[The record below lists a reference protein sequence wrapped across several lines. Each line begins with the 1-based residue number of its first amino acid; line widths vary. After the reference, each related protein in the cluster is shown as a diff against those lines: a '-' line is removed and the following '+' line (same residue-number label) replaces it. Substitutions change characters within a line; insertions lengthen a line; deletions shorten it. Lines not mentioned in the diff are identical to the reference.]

1 VGRHSQTLCHHQ
13 QPGQQQQLLQLETRG
28 TLATTTTSSSSKSKS
43 KKMSG
48 LRDLVGDA
56 ACEGGNPLMNA
67 MNRLW
72 EDPTARQR
80 FELQQQQEQQGGGRL
95 FDGRSEEELIHSH
108 QGVETFFETGGQFTE
123 LDPDIDA
130 FADFR
135 NGARGSH
142 LGRQQEGEMPGH
154 MDHLLGHPMP
164 SGAMPPHLQAGPYFK
179 SPLDSHPHHQTME
192 GVHRAGVFRAGE
204 GGKVRNRLGVM
215 AHHFEADASDHLMHA
230 QLGPSFEKMMIGDRP
245 LSQHHAHTA
254 DAWAADFSEKESE
267 AWAAEFNPEQMGHM
281 EWLREF
287 RQQSERPAVPWEEE
301 FDKFDEHE
309 FREFQNH
316 WRQSEGEQWT
326 NEFEQMKDQLSDRI
340 AYSRYLDTLND
351 QQAQEEL
358 KHLGA
363 RISSIADPKMQRSK
377 FVQLMSRIAQGQVTV
392 EGDQLVENSLA
403 TATSPEPPGGMM
415 SDLVNDWLG
424 EYDDFEPSTAG
435 QKGWDFADFEADDEI
450 SRMFN
455 FGTWGGIRPY
465 EFSPDNPFS
474 DHPAPL
480 LRGIELFDAGELS
493 DAILAFEAAAQRDM
507 QNNEIWRRLGEAHA
521 ENDRDDRA
529 IAALTRAT
537 HIDAGDLPA
546 LMSLAVSCTND
557 SYRVQALRVLK
568 NWLARNPRYHDH
580 PLLSAPEFAQ
590 DIDTLDDESELH
602 ERVTE
607 IYLEAARM
615 SPHDP
620 DPDVQIALGLLFN
633 ISQEYDKAVD
643 CFRLALQKRPN
654 DYALWN
660 KLGATLANS
669 NHSKEALAPYY
680 RSLKIKPTYTRARA
694 NLGISYLNMEMYREA
709 ATQFLAC
716 LAIQPSAK
724 HIWMSL
730 QTVFSRMERDDLLER
745 SLRYDIDAFRDEF
758 DF

>member
-1 VGRHSQTLCHHQ
+1 
-13 QPGQQQQLLQLETRG
+13 
-28 TLATTTTSSSSKSKS
+28 
-43 KKMSG
+43 
-48 LRDLVGDA
+48 
-56 ACEGGNPLMNA
+56 
-67 MNRLW
+67 
-72 EDPTARQR
+72 
-80 FELQQQQEQQGGGRL
+80 
-95 FDGRSEEELIHSH
+95 
-108 QGVETFFETGGQFTE
+108 
-123 LDPDIDA
+123 
-130 FADFR
+130 
-135 NGARGSH
+135 
-142 LGRQQEGEMPGH
+142 MPGH
-154 MDHLLGHPMP
+154 LEHLLGHPMA
-164 SGAMPPHLQAGPYFK
+164 SGAMPPHLQAGPYHHHHK
-179 SPLDSHPHHQTME
+179 PLDSHHHHQMVE
-192 GVHRAGVFRAGE
+192 GLHRAGPYGRAGD

-215 AHHFEADASDHLMHA
+215 AHHFEPTADARGDHLMRA
-230 QLGPSFEKMMIGDRP
+230 QLGPSFEAMTLGDRP
-245 LSQHHAHTA
+245 LPQHHAPARVA
-254 DAWAADFSEKESE
+254 DAWAADFAEKEAE

-281 EWLREF
+281 EWIREF
-287 RQQSERPAVPWEEE
+287 RQQSERPAAWEEE

-316 WRQSEGEQWT
+316 WREAEGEQWT

-377 FVQLMSRIAQGQVTV
+377 FVQLMSRIAQGHVTV
-392 EGDQLVENSLA
+392 EGDQLVESNASA
-403 TATSPEPPGGMM
+403 TATTSAPQEGTM

-424 EYDDFEPSTAG
+424 EYDDFVPPTAG
-435 QKGWDFADFEADDEI
+435 QRGWDFGDFEADDEI

-455 FGTWGGIRPY
+455 FGAWGGIRPY
-465 EFSPDNPFS
+465 EFSPDNPFA

-507 QNNEIWRRLGEAHA
+507 QNNEVWRRLGEAHA

-537 HIDAGDLPA
+537 HIDVGDLPA

-580 PLLSAPEFAQ
+580 PLLSAPEFTQ
-590 DIDTLDDESELH
+590 EIDTMDDESELH
-602 ERVTE
+602 DRVTE
-607 IYLEAARM
+607 MYLEAARM

-680 RSLKIKPTYTRARA
+680 R
-694 NLGISYLNMEMYREA
+694 
-709 ATQFLAC
+709 
-716 LAIQPSAK
+716 
-724 HIWMSL
+724 
-730 QTVFSRMERDDLLER
+730 
-745 SLRYDIDAFRDEF
+745 
-758 DF
+758 

>member
-1 VGRHSQTLCHHQ
+1 
-13 QPGQQQQLLQLETRG
+13 
-28 TLATTTTSSSSKSKS
+28 
-43 KKMSG
+43 
-48 LRDLVGDA
+48 
-56 ACEGGNPLMNA
+56 
-67 MNRLW
+67 
-72 EDPTARQR
+72 
-80 FELQQQQEQQGGGRL
+80 
-95 FDGRSEEELIHSH
+95 
-108 QGVETFFETGGQFTE
+108 
-123 LDPDIDA
+123 
-130 FADFR
+130 
-135 NGARGSH
+135 
-142 LGRQQEGEMPGH
+142 
-154 MDHLLGHPMP
+154 
-164 SGAMPPHLQAGPYFK
+164 
-179 SPLDSHPHHQTME
+179 
-192 GVHRAGVFRAGE
+192 
-204 GGKVRNRLGVM
+204 
-215 AHHFEADASDHLMHA
+215 
-230 QLGPSFEKMMIGDRP
+230 
-245 LSQHHAHTA
+245 
-254 DAWAADFSEKESE
+254 
-267 AWAAEFNPEQMGHM
+267 M
-281 EWLREF
+281 EWIREF
-287 RQQSERPAVPWEEE
+287 RQQSERPAAWEEE

-316 WRQSEGEQWT
+316 WREAEGEQWT

-377 FVQLMSRIAQGQVTV
+377 FVQLMSRIAQGHVTV
-392 EGDQLVENSLA
+392 EGDQLVESNASA
-403 TATSPEPPGGMM
+403 TATTSAPQEGTM

-424 EYDDFEPSTAG
+424 EYDDFVPPTAG
-435 QKGWDFADFEADDEI
+435 QRGWDFGDFEADDEI

-455 FGTWGGIRPY
+455 FGAWGGIRPY
-465 EFSPDNPFS
+465 EFSPDNPFA

-507 QNNEIWRRLGEAHA
+507 QNNEVWRRLGEAHA

-580 PLLSAPEFAQ
+580 PLLSAPEFTQ
-590 DIDTLDDESELH
+590 EIDTMDDESELH
-602 ERVTE
+602 DRVTE
-607 IYLEAARM
+607 MYLEAARM

>member
-1 VGRHSQTLCHHQ
+1 
-13 QPGQQQQLLQLETRG
+13 
-28 TLATTTTSSSSKSKS
+28 
-43 KKMSG
+43 
-48 LRDLVGDA
+48 
-56 ACEGGNPLMNA
+56 MNA

-80 FELQQQQEQQGGGRL
+80 FELLQQQEEEGPHGRFL
-95 FDGRSEEELIHSH
+95 ADGRGEEELLNSHH
-108 QGVETFFETGGQFTE
+108 QGVEGFFGTGGNAFAE

-130 FADFR
+130 FADAYA
-135 NGARGSH
+135 GQ
-142 LGRQQEGEMPGH
+142 RQQGGEMPGH
-154 MDHLLGHPMP
+154 LEHLLGHPMA
-164 SGAMPPHLQAGPYFK
+164 SGAMPPHLQAGPYHHHHK
-179 SPLDSHPHHQTME
+179 PLDSHHHHQMVE
-192 GVHRAGVFRAGE
+192 GLHRAGPYGRAGD

-215 AHHFEADASDHLMHA
+215 AHHFEPTADARGDHLMRA
-230 QLGPSFEKMMIGDRP
+230 QLGPSFEAMTLGDRP
-245 LSQHHAHTA
+245 LPQHHAPARVA
-254 DAWAADFSEKESE
+254 DAWAADFAEKEAE

-281 EWLREF
+281 EWIREF
-287 RQQSERPAVPWEEE
+287 RQQSERPAAWEEE

-316 WRQSEGEQWT
+316 WREAEGEQWT

-377 FVQLMSRIAQGQVTV
+377 FVQLMSRIAQGHVTV
-392 EGDQLVENSLA
+392 EGDQLVESNASA
-403 TATSPEPPGGMM
+403 TATTSAPQEGTM

-424 EYDDFEPSTAG
+424 EYDDFVPPTAG
-435 QKGWDFADFEADDEI
+435 QRGWDFGDFEADDEI

-455 FGTWGGIRPY
+455 FGAWGGIRPY
-465 EFSPDNPFS
+465 EFSPDNPFA

-507 QNNEIWRRLGEAHA
+507 QNNEVWRRLGEAHA

-537 HIDAGDLPA
+537 HIDVGDLPA

-580 PLLSAPEFAQ
+580 PLLSAPEFTQ
-590 DIDTLDDESELH
+590 EIDTMDDESELH
-602 ERVTE
+602 DRVTE
-607 IYLEAARM
+607 MYLEAARM

>member
-1 VGRHSQTLCHHQ
+1 MEGFF
-13 QPGQQQQLLQLETRG
+13 G
-28 TLATTTTSSSSKSKS
+28 T
-43 KKMSG
+43 
-48 LRDLVGDA
+48 
-56 ACEGGNPLMNA
+56 GGNA
-67 MNRLW
+67 F
-72 EDPTARQR
+72 A
-80 FELQQQQEQQGGGRL
+80 
-95 FDGRSEEELIHSH
+95 
-108 QGVETFFETGGQFTE
+108 E

-130 FADFR
+130 FADAYA
-135 NGARGSH
+135 GQ
-142 LGRQQEGEMPGH
+142 RQQGGEMPGH
-154 MDHLLGHPMP
+154 LEHLLGHPMA
-164 SGAMPPHLQAGPYFK
+164 SGAMPPHLQAGPYHHHK
-179 SPLDSHPHHQTME
+179 PLDSHHHHHQMVE
-192 GVHRAGVFRAGE
+192 GIHRAGPYGRAGD

-215 AHHFEADASDHLMHA
+215 AHHFEPTADARGDHLMHA
-230 QLGPSFEKMMIGDRP
+230 QLGPSFEAMTLGDRP
-245 LSQHHAHTA
+245 LPQHQAPARVA
-254 DAWAADFSEKESE
+254 DAWAADFSEKEAE

-281 EWLREF
+281 EWIREF
-287 RQQSERPAVPWEEE
+287 RQQSERPAAWEEE

-316 WRQSEGEQWT
+316 WREAEGEQWT

-377 FVQLMSRIAQGQVTV
+377 FVQLMSRIAQGHVTV
-392 EGDQLVENSLA
+392 EGDQLVESNTSA
-403 TATSPEPPGGMM
+403 TATTSAPQEGTM

-424 EYDDFEPSTAG
+424 EYDDFVPPTVG
-435 QKGWDFADFEADDEI
+435 QRGWDFGDFEADDEI

-455 FGTWGGIRPY
+455 FGAWGGIRPY
-465 EFSPDNPFS
+465 EFSPDNPFA

-507 QNNEIWRRLGEAHA
+507 QNNEVWRRLGEAHA

-580 PLLSAPEFAQ
+580 PLLSAPEFTQ
-590 DIDTLDDESELH
+590 EIDTMDDESELH
-602 ERVTE
+602 DRVTE
-607 IYLEAARM
+607 MYLEAARM

>member
-1 VGRHSQTLCHHQ
+1 
-13 QPGQQQQLLQLETRG
+13 
-28 TLATTTTSSSSKSKS
+28 
-43 KKMSG
+43 MSG
-48 LRDLVGDA
+48 LRDLVADA

-80 FELQQQQEQQGGGRL
+80 FELLQHQQQEGPHGRFL
-95 FDGRSEEELIHSH
+95 EDDGRGEEELLNSH
-108 QGVETFFETGGQFTE
+108 QGVEGFFGTGGNAFAE

-130 FADFR
+130 FADAYA
-135 NGARGSH
+135 GQ
-142 LGRQQEGEMPGH
+142 RQQGGEMPGH
-154 MDHLLGHPMP
+154 LEHLLGHPMA
-164 SGAMPPHLQAGPYFK
+164 SGAMPPHLQAGPYHHHK
-179 SPLDSHPHHQTME
+179 PLDSHHHHQMVE
-192 GVHRAGVFRAGE
+192 GIHRAGPYGRAGD

-215 AHHFEADASDHLMHA
+215 AHHFEPTADARGDHLMHA
-230 QLGPSFEKMMIGDRP
+230 QLGPSFEAMTLGDRP
-245 LSQHHAHTA
+245 LPQHQAPARVA
-254 DAWAADFSEKESE
+254 DAWAADFSEKEAE

-281 EWLREF
+281 EWIREF
-287 RQQSERPAVPWEEE
+287 RQQSERPAAWEEE

-316 WRQSEGEQWT
+316 WREAEGEQWT

-377 FVQLMSRIAQGQVTV
+377 FVQLMSRIAQGHVTV
-392 EGDQLVENSLA
+392 EGDQLVESNTSA
-403 TATSPEPPGGMM
+403 TATTSAPQEGTM

-424 EYDDFEPSTAG
+424 EYDDFVPPTVG
-435 QKGWDFADFEADDEI
+435 QRGWDFGDFEADDEI

-455 FGTWGGIRPY
+455 FGAWGGIRPY
-465 EFSPDNPFS
+465 EFSPDNPFA

-507 QNNEIWRRLGEAHA
+507 QNNEVWRRLGEAHA

-580 PLLSAPEFAQ
+580 PLLSAPEFTQ
-590 DIDTLDDESELH
+590 EIDTMDDESELH
-602 ERVTE
+602 DRVTE
-607 IYLEAARM
+607 MYLEAARM